1 MEFQRNDQIRYRE
14 NKESKWINGRVII
27 IDQQTITLRLET
39 EDVVVL
45 RKQSLSRETIRI
57 RT

>member
-14 NKESKWINGRVII
+14 NKESGWINGRVII
-27 IDQQTITLRLET
+27 IDEQTITLRLET

-45 RKQSLSRETIRI
+45 RKQSLTRDSIRK
-57 RT
+57 RA